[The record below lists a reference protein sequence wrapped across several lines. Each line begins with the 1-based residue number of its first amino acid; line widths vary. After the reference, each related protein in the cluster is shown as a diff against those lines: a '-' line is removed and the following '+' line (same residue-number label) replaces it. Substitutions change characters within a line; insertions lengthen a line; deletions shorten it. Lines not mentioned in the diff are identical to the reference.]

1 MLPVLLLLMIN
12 YGSDKSIFV
21 LCIGKSYLLIF
32 VHILIEIIWAS
43 FTIQAKKN
51 HPLALCIVTRRGGS
65 FRFPALIQNHRYL
78 RSTNIKRIL
87 R

>member
-43 FTIQAKKN
+43 FTIQAKKTT
-51 HPLALCIVTRRGGS
+51 L
-65 FRFPALIQNHRYL
+65 
-78 RSTNIKRIL
+78 
-87 R
+87 